1 MSTYRHKGS
10 PFYHYDFQFR
20 GQRFHGS
27 TGCDTKRA
35 ADEYERR
42 ERQKA
47 ALPEQR
53 RPPITLDEAC
63 GLYQDQVETKPSW
76 PTIRYIISA
85 LIAGIGKNRLL
96 SSITQRDL
104 QVHFARRR
112 AKPDGSR
119 SNASI
124 NREVENA
131 RAIWRLADRTRYDV
145 GEMPDW
151 KALRLKVPRTAPR
164 ELEAASEEA
173 RLFRH
178 LREDVRDAV
187 DFLLKSGWRRA
198 EVLGLRW
205 AEVNFPAK
213 TATTKIKGGDTVVR
227 PLTTALVELLA
238 RQPQAGPFVF
248 TYICQQSRA
257 KRRKGER
264 YPLTPTALRKPFAQA
279 LSAAKIDNF
288 RIHDLRH
295 TRGTRI
301 VRATGSLAA
310 AKKALEHRSLSTT
323 LRYAH
328 VLDEDVRNALEASD
342 AAPKSRN
349 SPEVPK
355 TKGKK
360 A

>member
-20 GQRFHGS
+20 GERFHGS
-27 TGCDTKRA
+27 TGCTTKRA
-35 ADEYERR
+35 ADEFERR
-42 ERQKA
+42 ERHRA
-47 ALPEQR
+47 ALPDQR
-53 RPPITLDEAC
+53 RPAITVDEAC
-63 GLYQDQVETKPSW
+63 GLYQDHVEGKPSW
-76 PTIRYIISA
+76 PTIRYIIKA
-85 LIAGIGKNRLL
+85 LLAGLGKNRLL
-96 SSITQRDL
+96 SSVTQRDL
-104 QVHFARRR
+104 QVHFAKRR
-112 AKPDGSR
+112 AGGDGPR

-131 RAIWRLADRTRYDV
+131 RAIWRLADRTRFDV
-145 GEMPDW
+145 GEMPEW
-151 KALRLKVPRTAPR
+151 KALMLKVPRTTPR
-164 ELEAASEEA
+164 ELDPGDEET

-187 DFLLKSGWRRA
+187 SFLLKSGWRRA

-205 AEVNFPAK
+205 TDVSFPTK
-213 TATTKIKGGDTVVR
+213 TATTRIKGGDTVNR
-227 PLTTALVELLA
+227 PLTTTLIELLA

-248 TYICQQSRA
+248 TYVCQQSRA

-264 YPLTPTALRKPFAQA
+264 YPLTPTALRKPFSQA

-310 AKKALEHRSLSTT
+310 AKKALEHRSLNST

-328 VLDEDVRNALEASD
+328 VLDEDVRNALDASE

-355 TKGKK
+355 ARGQKT
-360 A
+360 

>member
-198 EVLGLRW
+198 EVL
-205 AEVNFPAK
+205 AC
-213 TATTKIKGGDTVVR
+213 
-227 PLTTALVELLA
+227 
-238 RQPQAGPFVF
+238 AGPMS
-248 TYICQQSRA
+248 ISRPRPPLRKSRA
-257 KRRKGER
+257 ATPSSAPS
-264 YPLTPTALRKPFAQA
+264 PLPWSSSSPVSPRLGLSSSLISASRAAP
-279 LSAAKIDNF
+279 SAA
-288 RIHDLRH
+288 
-295 TRGTRI
+295 
-301 VRATGSLAA
+301 RA
-310 AKKALEHRSLSTT
+310 RDI
-323 LRYAH
+323 R
-328 VLDEDVRNALEASD
+328 
-342 AAPKSRN
+342 
-349 SPEVPK
+349 
-355 TKGKK
+355 
-360 A
+360 